1 VPVAKPR
8 IDKLNSDCGNFPGR
22 GSRELVTPSPIMIG
36 GQMEGLLYTVYAVAA
51 VCMHTPI

>member
-1 VPVAKPR
+1 MAKPR